1 MLTFN
6 GSSSALVIAIDL
18 GYNYIDG
25 ALASLDGK
33 KIHRVQLIDTYVNKK
48 CPRFNS

>member
-6 GSSSALVIAIDL
+6 GSSSALVIDL

-33 KIHRVQLIDTYVNKK
+33 N
-48 CPRFNS
+48 P

>member
-33 KIHRVQLIDTYVNKK
+33 KSIGFNLLIPMLTKMSK
-48 CPRFNS
+48 I

>member
-33 KIHRVQLIDTYVNKK
+33 RN
-48 CPRFNS
+48 P